1 MFSKTMTKRLVKVIG
16 VSLVWLVLFGL
27 WACPMI
33 YLANTWVK
41 RHDYR
46 RQPAVY

>member
-27 WACPMI
+27 WACSMI